1 MKSTKSK
8 ESAPKVAAE
17 PHPTPKTNPDLKLTD
32 ATPASK
38 LPSEFTGIAKSVECF
53 WNQGHKDFRIVTLK
67 IVDGVIVDT
76 HLSDAYA
83 SFEAIIKLEQ
93 QVNSLII
100 HLNNHW
106 VHGAAWEKKE

>member
-1 MKSTKSK
+1 MKSTKPK
-8 ESAPKVAAE
+8 LKTELDPAAPVS
-17 PHPTPKTNPDLKLTD
+17 TNLDRKLTD

-38 LPSEFTGIAKSVECF
+38 VPSAFTGIAKSVECF
-53 WNQGHKDFRIVTLK
+53 WNQGHKDFRIITLK

-106 VHGAAWEKKE
+106 AHGAAWEKKE